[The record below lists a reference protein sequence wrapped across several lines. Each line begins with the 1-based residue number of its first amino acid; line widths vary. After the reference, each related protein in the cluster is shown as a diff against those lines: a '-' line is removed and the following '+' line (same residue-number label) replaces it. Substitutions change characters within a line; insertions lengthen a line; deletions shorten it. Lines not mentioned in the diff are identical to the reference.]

1 MTGKLEGLSTR
12 KSFKGNLKSFEGET
26 IQTVLQHSQGRCNQ
40 TNWRKKSTFIFI
52 CICICICIEEHLYLY
67 LQSVFGDWFQ
77 PKILVKSKSIFKF
90 HQFCC
95 VCFFA
100 ANFFFVSLF
109 HFCLFV
115 ASVYSLCF
123 MFVPFISQLFVIVC
137 CTCLLD
143 FLPVCLLQWLL
154 SVVTL
159 WCWLSEDAKISCFS
173 LHYEQPGTTDKEQ
186 FMP

>member
-1 MTGKLEGLSTR
+1 MTGKLEGLS
-12 KSFKGNLKSFEGET
+12 KSFEGNLKSFEGET

-100 ANFFFVSLF
+100 ANFFFVPFLF
-109 HFCLFV
+109 VCCIRLFIVFYVCAIYFSVVCNCLLHLFVGFFACLFV
-115 ASVYSLCF
+115 AV
-123 MFVPFISQLFVIVC
+123 
-137 CTCLLD
+137 T
-143 FLPVCLLQWLL
+143 
-154 SVVTL
+154 VV
-159 WCWLSEDAKISCFS
+159 SCDTVV
-173 LHYEQPGTTDKEQ
+173 LAEWRRKN
-186 FMP
+186 